1 MNVAVAIFLVENSC
15 EDLERQ
21 ALNEYQSSN
30 ESFYKE
36 LEKEA
41 VEQYQDNSENLT
53 CPPNIEQVFF
63 GGLLYQNLTVLTIHY
78 NDICNCLSVIR
89 GIVTS

>member
-1 MNVAVAIFLVENSC
+1 MYFLVESNC
-15 EDLERQ
+15 EELEAQ

-41 VEQYQDNSENLT
+41 VEQYEDNSENLT
-53 CPPNIEQVFF
+53 CPPNNELVLF
-63 GGLLYQNLTVLTIHY
+63 GGLLLIQNLTVFAINISNY
-78 NDICNCLSVIR
+78 CNCFSIIR